1 MLIYFRTNYKLIKI
15 IVIFLYLGTVNG
27 FAKSLF
33 CSNFLLQMIK
43 FYVPKTFLKKHKM
56 QIILDRKNWP
66 RLISEMNTF
75 SAHKL
80 AASGYALPHIIS
92 WPKFVSMNGSSNV
105 IMPIHFEGYL
115 LSSFWVSNDH
125 FLNENENERE
135 WSLWSL
141 IIK

>member
-1 MLIYFRTNYKLIKI
+1 
-15 IVIFLYLGTVNG
+15 
-27 FAKSLF
+27 
-33 CSNFLLQMIK
+33 MIK
-43 FYVPKTFLKKHKM
+43 FYVPKTFLKTNKM

-75 SAHKL
+75 SARKL
-80 AASGYALPHIIS
+80 AASASGYALPHIIF

-105 IMPIHFEGYL
+105 IMPIHFERYL

-125 FLNENENERE
+125 FLNENESENEKG

-141 IIK
+141 IIFDLLCYFIFYVIMMLFTVNPLIEVYGLIFS